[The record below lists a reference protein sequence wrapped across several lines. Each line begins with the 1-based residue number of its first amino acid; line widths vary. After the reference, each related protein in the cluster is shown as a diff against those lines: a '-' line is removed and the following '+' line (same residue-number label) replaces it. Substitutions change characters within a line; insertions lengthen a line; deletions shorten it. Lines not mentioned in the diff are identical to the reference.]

1 MFSFPLKPTT
11 IQKIEGDTSASAS
24 ASGSGST
31 TTGIAAFF
39 PTAAR
44 TTATDGSILTANTH
58 YFVNAKS
65 SAVSLELPNSGSSS
79 TGDYIHLMFS
89 EDAQFDVVVSVATG
103 EHLALGSLL
112 VVRRTATTSPSV
124 SEVTSTAD
132 SKLTII
138 RAANGDGAA
147 GTTIEC
153 YFNGTHW
160 YMSCTVE
167 RMGDNT
173 DTTSASSFS

>member
-1 MFSFPLKPTT
+1 MFSVPLKPRT

-24 ASGSGST
+24 ASGSG
-31 TTGIAAFF
+31 IAAFF

-44 TTATDGSILTANTH
+44 TTATDGSVLVANTH
-58 YFVNAKS
+58 YFVNAKTS
-65 SAVSLELPNSGSSS
+65 TVSLELPTSGSSS
-79 TGDYIHLMFS
+79 VGDYIHLMFS
-89 EDAQFDVVVSVATG
+89 EDALFDVDVSVAFG
-103 EHLALGSLL
+103 EHLALGSRL

-124 SEVTSTAD
+124 SEVTSTFD
-132 SKLTII
+132 NKLTIV

-160 YMSCTVE
+160 YMSCVVE

-173 DTTSASSFS
+173 DTTSASSFSSPSP